1 MKENVLD
8 VLMYLFENYMY
19 DEPEEDPDRASLESS
34 LSEAG
39 FSDGEIG
46 KAFDWLDGLASQR
59 QQPEMQGFSDA
70 PVRVYTDSEQQRID
84 TECRGFLTFLEGAG
98 VLDSARRELVI
109 DRIMALESADVDLN
123 DLKWIVLMVLFDQPG
138 QEANYAWMENY
149 MFESAPELSH

>member
-19 DEPEEDPDRASLESS
+19 DEPEDDPDRASLESS

-39 FSDGEIG
+39 FSDREIG

-59 QQPEMQGFSDA
+59 HLPEMQGRSDG
-70 PVRVYTDSEQQRID
+70 PVRVYTDIEQQRLD
-84 TECRGFLTFLEGAG
+84 TESRGFITFLEGAG

-109 DRIMALESADVDLN
+109 DRTMALENAEVDLD

-138 QEANYAWMENY
+138 QEANYAWMENF
-149 MFESAPELSH
+149 MFESTTEMSH